1 MNQTVGRI
9 FSSRVIVLVFL
20 ISLFVLPIGIAWL
33 MARSGFFSDAAELI
47 NNGKLLTP
55 PISIENHEPLKDL
68 NDIALQPGHWAVIYF
83 DSGECRDTCSDSLS
97 SLHKVWLVLG
107 HDGQRVKIRSIINTT
122 SASDTVENIL
132 NNAISL
138 SLGSEIGTRLKL
150 EESPVSGVVFLDWR
164 GQIML
169 YFPNMENPGHL
180 KKDLKRLLRGSKI
193 K

>member
-1 MNQTVGRI
+1 
-9 FSSRVIVLVFL
+9 
-20 ISLFVLPIGIAWL
+20 
-33 MARSGFFSDAAELI
+33 
-47 NNGKLLTP
+47 
-55 PISIENHEPLKDL
+55 L
-68 NDIALQPGHWAVIYF
+68 NDIALQPSHWAVIYF